1 MSQENPVVFSV
12 QGRLDNAKS
21 SIFTSSSSIF
31 VLGSSLYTVNETQTA
46 IKLRLGEI
54 VSVEYEPG
62 LKFKMP
68 FVNNVVKFD
77 NRIQTLDAPAER
89 FLTGEKKNVI
99 VDSYVKW
106 RIVDAEKF
114 YTSTGG
120 SIAKANSNL
129 TQIIKTGLKSE
140 FSKRTIVD
148 VVSGE
153 RAEIMENIA
162 KLAKSDVGEFGI
174 SVIDVRIKRIDLS
187 QEVSNSVYRRMQAE
201 RERVAKDFRSKGAEE
216 AEIIRAAADK
226 ERTIILANAYRDS
239 EKIRG
244 EGDATSANNY
254 AKAYSQNSSFY
265 SFYRSLESYNKS
277 FNNQNDILVLNPNTE
292 FFRHFNPSAE

>member
-1 MSQENPVVFSV
+1 MKKIFPIIGAVLFLV
-12 QGRLDNAKS
+12 LS
-21 SIFTSSSSIF
+21 SA
-31 VLGSSLYTVNETQTA
+31 LYTVNETQTA

-54 VSVEYEPG
+54 VTIENTPG

-77 NRIQTLDAPAER
+77 KRIQTLDAPAER

-106 RIVDAEKF
+106 RIVDAEQF
-114 YTSTGG
+114 YKSTGG
-120 SIAKANSNL
+120 NIARTNNRLA
-129 TQIIKTGLKSE
+129 QIIKTGLKSE
-140 FSKRTIVD
+140 FSKRTIAD

-153 RAEIMENIA
+153 RSEIMASILKFANKDI
-162 KLAKSDVGEFGI
+162 GEFGI
-174 SVIDVRIKRIDLS
+174 KIIDVRIKRIDLS
-187 QEVSNSVYRRMQAE
+187 KEVSNSVYRRMQAE
-201 RERVAKDFRSKGAEE
+201 RQRVAKDFRSKGAEE

-244 EGDATSANNY
+244 EGDAVSASNY
-254 AKAYSQNSSFY
+254 AQAYNQNADFY
-265 SFYRSLESYNKS
+265 SFYRSLESYKKS
-277 FNNQNDILVLNPNTE
+277 FGQNNDIMVLNPNTE
-292 FFRHFNPSAE
+292 FFRHFNPEVK

>member
-1 MSQENPVVFSV
+1 MQKVLFLLAVALF
-12 QGRLDNAKS
+12 
-21 SIFTSSSSIF
+21 F

-216 AEIIRAAADK
+216 AEIIRAAADR
-226 ERTIILANAYRDS
+226 ESTIILANAYRDS

>member
-1 MSQENPVVFSV
+1 MQKIFLIIGAVLFMV
-12 QGRLDNAKS
+12 LS
-21 SIFTSSSSIF
+21 SA
-31 VLGSSLYTVNETQTA
+31 LYTVSETETA

-54 VSVEYEPG
+54 VMVEKEPG

-77 NRIQTLDAPAER
+77 NRIQTLDAPSER

-106 RIVDAEKF
+106 RIVDAEQF
-114 YTSTGG
+114 YKSTGG
-120 SIAKANSNL
+120 NIARTNNRLA
-129 TQIIKTGLKSE
+129 QIIKTGLKSE
-140 FSKRTIVD
+140 FSKRTIKEVI
-148 VVSGE
+148 SGE
-153 RAEIMENIA
+153 RSDIMTNILR
-162 KLAKSDVGEFGI
+162 LANKDIGEFGI
-174 SVIDVRIKRIDLS
+174 KIIDVRIKRIDLS

-201 RERVAKDFRSKGAEE
+201 RQRVAKEFRSKGAEE

-244 EGDATSANNY
+244 EGDAASAGNY
-254 AKAYSQNSSFY
+254 AQAYNQNTDFY
-265 SFYRSLESYNKS
+265 SFYRSLESYRKS
-277 FNNQNDILVLNPNTE
+277 FGQNNDIMVLNPNTE
-292 FFRHFNPSAE
+292 FFRHFNPEVK

>member
-1 MSQENPVVFSV
+1 MQKILVIIGAVLF
-12 QGRLDNAKS
+12 LILS
-21 SIFTSSSSIF
+21 SA
-31 VLGSSLYTVNETQTA
+31 LYTVNETQTA

-54 VSVEYEPG
+54 VTVENTPG
-62 LKFKMP
+62 LKFKTP

-106 RIVDAEKF
+106 RIVDAEQF
-114 YTSTGG
+114 YKSTGG
-120 SIAKANSNL
+120 NIARTNNRLA
-129 TQIIKTGLKSE
+129 QIIKTGLKSE
-140 FSKRTIVD
+140 FSKRTIAD

-153 RAEIMENIA
+153 RSEIMANILQMA
-162 KLAKSDVGEFGI
+162 NKDIGEFGI
-174 SVIDVRIKRIDLS
+174 KIVDVRIKRIDLS

-201 RERVAKDFRSKGAEE
+201 RQRVAKEFRSKGAEE

-239 EKIRG
+239 EIIRG
-244 EGDATSANNY
+244 EGDAVSANNY
-254 AKAYSQNSSFY
+254 AQAYNQNADFY
-265 SFYRSLESYNKS
+265 SFYRSLESYKKS
-277 FNNQNDILVLNPNTE
+277 FGQNNDIMVLNPNTE
-292 FFRHFNPSAE
+292 FFRHFNPEVK

>member
-1 MSQENPVVFSV
+1 MKKLGIVIVVLVLFI
-12 QGRLDNAKS
+12 
-21 SIFTSSSSIF
+21 SISA
-31 VLGSSLYTVNETQTA
+31 LYTVSETQTA

-54 VSVEYEPG
+54 VYVDREPG

-77 NRIQTLDAPAER
+77 NRIQTLDTPADR

-106 RIVDAEKF
+106 RIIDAEQF
-114 YTSTGG
+114 YKSTGG
-120 SIAKANSNL
+120 NMARTKNRLA
-129 TQIIKTGLKSE
+129 QIIKTGLKSE
-140 FSKRTIVD
+140 FSKRTIAD

-153 RAEIMENIA
+153 RSEIMSSIA
-162 KLAKSDVGEFGI
+162 KLAKKDIAEFGI
-174 SVIDVRIKRIDLS
+174 EIVDVRIKRIDLS

-201 RERVAKDFRSKGAEE
+201 RQRVAKEFRSKGAEE

-226 ERTIILANAYRDS
+226 KRTIILADAYRDS

-244 EGDATSANNY
+244 EGDALSANNY
-254 AKAYSQNSSFY
+254 AQAYTKDVDFY
-265 SFYRSLESYNKS
+265 SFYRSLESYKKAFS
-277 FNNQNDILVLNPNTE
+277 GQNDIMVLNPNTQ
-292 FFRHFNPSAE
+292 FFRHFNPEVK

>member
-1 MSQENPVVFSV
+1 MQ
-12 QGRLDNAKS
+12 K
-21 SIFTSSSSIF
+21 IF
-31 VLGSSLYTVNETQTA
+31 VMIGAVLFLVLSSALYTVDETQVA

-54 VSVEYEPG
+54 VTVEDKPG

-77 NRIQTLDAPAER
+77 NRVQTLDAPAER

-106 RIVDAEKF
+106 RIVKARQF
-114 YTSTGG
+114 YKSTGG
-120 SIAKANSNL
+120 NIARTNNRLA
-129 TQIIKTGLKSE
+129 QIIKTGLKSE
-140 FSKRTIVD
+140 FSKRTIAD

-153 RAEIMENIA
+153 RSEIMTNILQMA
-162 KLAKSDVGEFGI
+162 NKDIVEFGI
-174 SVIDVRIKRIDLS
+174 EIIDVRIKRIDLS

-201 RERVAKDFRSKGAEE
+201 RQRVAKDFRSKGAEE

-239 EKIRG
+239 EIIRG
-244 EGDATSANNY
+244 EGDAVSANNY
-254 AKAYSQNSSFY
+254 AQAYNQNADFY
-265 SFYRSLESYNKS
+265 SFYRSLESYKKS
-277 FNNQNDILVLNPNTE
+277 FGQNNDIMVLNPNTE
-292 FFRHFNPSAE
+292 FFRHFNPEVK

>member
-1 MSQENPVVFSV
+1 MQKILVIIGAVLF
-12 QGRLDNAKS
+12 LILS
-21 SIFTSSSSIF
+21 SA
-31 VLGSSLYTVNETQTA
+31 LYTVNETQTA

-54 VSVEYEPG
+54 VTVENTPG
-62 LKFKMP
+62 LKFKTP

-106 RIVDAEKF
+106 RIVDAEQF
-114 YTSTGG
+114 YKSTGG
-120 SIAKANSNL
+120 NISRTNNRLA
-129 TQIIKTGLKSE
+129 QIIKTGLKSE
-140 FSKRTIVD
+140 FSKRTIAD

-153 RAEIMENIA
+153 RSEIMANILQMA
-162 KLAKSDVGEFGI
+162 NKDIGEFGI
-174 SVIDVRIKRIDLS
+174 KIVDVRIKRIDLS

-201 RERVAKDFRSKGAEE
+201 RQRVAKEFRSKGAEE

-239 EKIRG
+239 EIIRG
-244 EGDATSANNY
+244 EGDAVSANNY
-254 AKAYSQNSSFY
+254 AQAYNQNADFY
-265 SFYRSLESYNKS
+265 SFYRSLESYKKS
-277 FNNQNDILVLNPNTE
+277 FGQNNDIMVLNPNTE
-292 FFRHFNPSAE
+292 FFRHFNPEVK